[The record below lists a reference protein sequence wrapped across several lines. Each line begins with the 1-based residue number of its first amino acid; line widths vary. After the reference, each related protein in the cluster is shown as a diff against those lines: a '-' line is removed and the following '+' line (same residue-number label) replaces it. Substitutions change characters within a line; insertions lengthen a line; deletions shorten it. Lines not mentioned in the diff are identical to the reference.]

1 MRLLSVGVPCFCI
14 FSFRLPVAC
23 FFFLDVQLA
32 GCAIVGV
39 VSREVHRF
47 VEYTASRIQQWRI
60 QQVAHPKKR
69 SRPHED
75 ETKNAKA
82 RNTNRKKTHKNIL
95 RSSARSKRRRWNM
108 NPITSRAEPA
118 TENRCMRNLIA
129 TTNTKLFWL
138 GFFLEHGDHAPAKK
152 TEFLQMAPFLGEQRP
167 RRDGAPSG

>member
-1 MRLLSVGVPCFCI
+1 MRLLSVGVLCFGI

-23 FFFLDVQLA
+23 FFFF
-32 GCAIVGV
+32 GCATCWM
-39 VSREVHRF
+39 RHWKRL
-47 VEYTASRIQQWRI
+47 QQWRI
-60 QQVAHPKKR
+60 QQVAHPKKEACNR
-69 SRPHED
+69 KTKR
-75 ETKNAKA
+75 KNAKT

-138 GFFLEHGDHAPAKK
+138 GFFLEHGDKD
-152 TEFLQMAPFLGEQRP
+152 GRSV
-167 RRDGAPSG
+167 RRVHGI